1 MIRTGMKDIARAA
14 GVSVSTVDR
23 VLNGRGKV
31 RQKTREKIEIAAR
44 NLGFPTTALQS
55 GGGARRHFRFL
66 VPGGTNSFLAM
77 LSKAIEE
84 RGQALA
90 AEGIET
96 SLVRVDNFDVTSLC
110 RELQH
115 SDDIHA
121 FAAIVLDHPLVRE
134 AIRELSKRNVPVVS
148 LVSDIA
154 NSDRAAYVGV
164 DNRAAGRLAGH
175 LMCLHLKGRT
185 TGKVALFRGS
195 PSYRGHEERENGFR
209 AKLAEM
215 APGLSIVLAPDTHDG
230 ISASHQAMADLLAA
244 HDDLCG
250 IYNVAGGN
258 RGIAKGLEDAKRS
271 QEIIFIAHELSVFS
285 RNLMLAGVID
295 ALIAQDPVSEAD
307 TAFRMLDLATRDAPF
322 PPSSPV
328 PLQIYFAENLP

>member
-1 MIRTGMKDIARAA
+1 MKDIARAA

-31 RQKTREKIEIAAR
+31 RDKTREKIELAAR
-44 NLGFPTTALQS
+44 KLGFAMSSPQAA
-55 GGGARRHFRFL
+55 GGTKRHFRFL
-66 VPGGTNSFLAM
+66 VPGGTNSFLSM
-77 LSKAIEE
+77 LSKAIEQ
-84 RGQALA
+84 RGRALE

-96 SLVRVDNFDVTSLC
+96 SLVRVENFDVASLC
-110 RELQH
+110 HEFQH
-115 SDDIHA
+115 CEGVTG

-134 AIRELSKRNVPVVS
+134 AIRELSTRNIPVVS

-175 LMCLHLKGRT
+175 LMCLHLNGREK
-185 TGKVALFRGS
+185 GKVALFRGS

-215 APGLSIVLAPDTHDG
+215 APGLGIVLAPDTHDG
-230 ISASHQAMADLLAA
+230 ISASHQAMTDLLSA

-258 RGIAKGLEDAKRS
+258 RGIAAGLEEAKRA
-271 QEIIFIAHELSVFS
+271 QEVTFIAHELSVFS

-295 ALIAQDPVSEAD
+295 ALIAQDPVKEAD
-307 TAFRMLDLATRDAPF
+307 TAFRMLDLATKGEPF
-322 PPSSPV
+322 PPASPV
-328 PLQIYFAENLP
+328 PLQIYFGENLP